1 LKISANKICAI
12 LPFYNEK
19 RFLAQIV
26 SELIPLVDILIA
38 VNDGSDDGSLGEIS
52 QNDKIVLLNHSKN
65 NGKGAAL
72 NTGFLKSIELDTRY
86 TITIDADLQHPVS
99 SIPQMLEKCGAYD
112 IVIGNRMHSLENM
125 PLARR
130 LSNFLTSHILTIKT
144 GVKINDSQCGFRI
157 YKTSILKDILP
168 SLNGFEAESEILV
181 NAARNNL
188 TIGSVNIPVIYG
200 EEESKMKNIEAIKGF
215 LKVVLT
221 K

>member
-1 LKISANKICAI
+1 MKTSVNKNCAVI
-12 LPFYNEK
+12 PFYNEK
-19 RFLAQIV
+19 RFIREIISDLLTVADVI
-26 SELIPLVDILIA
+26 IA
-38 VNDGSDDGSLGEIS
+38 VDDGSEDGSAEEIPE
-52 QNDKIVLLNHSKN
+52 NDRIIIITHPTNI
-65 NGKGAAL
+65 GKGAAL
-72 NTGFLKSIELDTRY
+72 NSGFRKSIEIETQY

-99 SIPQMLEKCGAYD
+99 SIPQMLEKCSNYD

-125 PLARR
+125 PLPRR
-130 LSNFLTSHILTIKT
+130 LSNFLTSQILTIKT
-144 GVKINDSQCGFRI
+144 GVKINDSQCGFRV
-157 YKTSILKDILP
+157 YKTSVLKDILP
-168 SLNGFEAESEILV
+168 SSNGFEAESEILV